1 MGAGSYPLPENEAG
15 RLTSLRAL
23 DILRTPKDPEFD
35 AITELASSILE
46 CPIALVSLVEEQQQ
60 WFKSCVGVSV
70 ESTPRDVSFCSH
82 AIATGKP
89 MVVPD
94 TQKDPRFA
102 DNPQVTGEPHIRF
115 YAGYPLSIDQVHY
128 LGTLCVMDDKPRQP
142 TEFQLKQLER
152 LALVV
157 EGLLR
162 SYKTMALAKQSS
174 ILAHA
179 QNAKVA
185 SQHKLLKQI
194 ESLAKIG
201 AWRLDRNTNV
211 LTWSDQVYRLHDL
224 PIGTPLDLEMAL
236 SFYPES
242 ARAEVEAIISQ
253 SIEIGAPFLVET
265 DFFTNTGRQRRVRFM
280 GELEDAG
287 TDEEMLIGVIQDIT
301 EQYEQEQVLWQAAH
315 VDSLSGLGNRHW
327 FQSELEEM
335 MKGCGGA
342 PREHALI
349 LIDLDGFKLANDSLG
364 HLAGDEVI
372 RVVAQRIRKISG
384 EGSFCARV
392 GGDEFAVIVPL
403 SGPETPAETANKL
416 ISRIKEPVP
425 FEGTSVYVSASIGVA
440 FAPQDASTAED
451 LMKCADMALYR
462 VKRSGRG
469 RVGYYEKTLR
479 QVFDSRQKAIDVVRS
494 AHRSRRLKAHY
505 QPIVDLSDMSIKG
518 AEALVRV
525 SEPNGSL
532 LGPDDFWDAFKDPES
547 ARVVDS
553 RVFQIVLENLKNW
566 QNQGFTPGRISI
578 NASKYWFQTDDFASG
593 FLSQLSE
600 CSIPPDMIR
609 LEVTE
614 NVLLNDE
621 IECVHRILSNLRE
634 AGVSITLDDFGAGF
648 ASLTHLRDY
657 PIDAIKIDR
666 SFIKALSLSHQ
677 NTLIVRSIV
686 DLSKSFNL
694 TVIAAGVES
703 YAEARFLQSIGCD
716 QAQGSLFSDAVDA
729 AELQKALADQ
739 QSIAA
744 PVSYVI

>member
-1 MGAGSYPLPENEAG
+1 MSEGSYPLPENEAG
-15 RLTSLRAL
+15 RLSSLRAL
-23 DILRTPKDPEFD
+23 DILRSPKDPEFD
-35 AITELASSILE
+35 AITELAASILE

-60 WFKSCVGVSV
+60 WFKSCVGVAV
-70 ESTPRDVSFCSH
+70 ESTPRDVSFCTH

-89 MVVPD
+89 LVVPD
-94 TQKDPRFA
+94 THKDPRFT

-115 YAGYPLSIDQVHY
+115 YAGYPLSIDRVHY
-128 LGTLCVMDDKPRQP
+128 LGALCVMDDKPRQP
-142 TEFQLKQLER
+142 TEFQLQQLER

-194 ESLAKIG
+194 ESLANIG
-201 AWRLDRNTNV
+201 AWRLDRDTNTI
-211 LTWSDQVYRLHDL
+211 TWSDQVFRLHEL

-236 SFYPES
+236 SFYPEET
-242 ARAEVEAIISQ
+242 RPDVEETISR
-253 SIEIGAPFLVET
+253 SIAAGIPFLVET
-265 DFFTNTGRQRRVRFM
+265 DFVTSTGRQRRVRFS

-287 TDEEMLIGVIQDIT
+287 SDENMLIGVIQDIT
-301 EQYEQEQVLWQAAH
+301 EQHEHEQVLWQAAH
-315 VDSLSGLGNRHW
+315 IDSLSGLGNRHW
-327 FQSELEEM
+327 FQSRLEEM
-335 MKGCGGA
+335 MKGCGGT
-342 PREHALI
+342 PCEHALI

-372 RVVAQRIRKISG
+372 RVVAERIRESSG
-384 EGSFCARV
+384 EGSFCARI
-392 GGDEFAVIVPL
+392 GGDEFAVIVPV
-403 SGPETPAETANKL
+403 SAPETPAETANKL
-416 ISRIKEPVP
+416 ISRIKDPIP
-425 FEGTSVYVSASIGVA
+425 FEGTSVYVSASIGLA
-440 FAPQDASTAED
+440 FAPQDASSAED

-469 RVGYYEKTLR
+469 RVGYYEKTLK
-479 QVFDSRQKAIDVVRS
+479 QVFDSRQKAIDIVRS
-494 AHRSRRLKAHY
+494 AHRSHRLETHY
-505 QPIVDLSDMSIKG
+505 QPIVNLNDMSIKG

-525 SEPNGSL
+525 SDPNGSL
-532 LGPDDFWDAFKDPES
+532 LGPEDFWDAFKDPES

-553 RVFQIVLENLKNW
+553 SVFQIVLANLRHW
-566 QNQGFTPGRISI
+566 RSQGFAPGRISI

-593 FLSQLSE
+593 FLAQLGAS
-600 CSIPPDMIR
+600 SIPADMIR

-614 NVLLNDE
+614 SVLLNDE
-621 IECVHRILSNLRE
+621 IECVHRILSELRE

-716 QAQGSLFSDAVDA
+716 QAQGSLFSEAVDA

-739 QSIAA
+739 ESTTA